1 MYLLF
6 LVVVVLG
13 FRLGFAVVFHLWLL
27 CLFPVVVVVVVVVV
41 VGFRFRNLI
50 GYRY

>member
-13 FRLGFAVVFHLWLL
+13 FRLGFAVVFYLWLL
-27 CLFPVVVVVVVVVV
+27 CLFPVVVVVV

>member
-27 CLFPVVVVVVVVVV
+27 CLFPVVVVVV
-41 VGFRFRNLI
+41 GFRFRNLI

>member
-27 CLFPVVVVVVVVVV
+27 CLFPVVVVVVVG
-41 VGFRFRNLI
+41 GFRFRNLI